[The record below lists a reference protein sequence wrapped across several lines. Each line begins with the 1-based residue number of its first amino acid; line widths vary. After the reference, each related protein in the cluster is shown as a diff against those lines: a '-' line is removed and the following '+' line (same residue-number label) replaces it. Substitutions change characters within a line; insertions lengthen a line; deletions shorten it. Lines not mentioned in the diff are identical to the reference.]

1 MEDASIIEL
10 YFDRDE
16 DAIRQTDI
24 KYGSYCNTITYNIL
38 HDYHDSEECRND
50 TYFKLWNT
58 IPPTR
63 PNHFKAFIAR
73 IARNLA
79 IDMYDKKHADKR
91 GGAAVEL
98 ALDELEECLGASS
111 NPYEA
116 EDQVVTDC
124 LNAFLRTL
132 SEEARFMFVRRYWY
146 MDTTV
151 QIAELMKIK
160 ESKVRVTLKRTRDR
174 LRSFLAKEGIRI

>member
-63 PNHFKAFIAR
+63 PKIFKAFIAR

-79 IDMYDKKHADKR
+79 IDLYNKKHADKR
-91 GGAAVEL
+91 GGASVEL
-98 ALDELEECLGASS
+98 ALDELEECLSASS
-111 NPYEA
+111 NPYAA

-151 QIAELMKIK
+151 QIAESMKIK